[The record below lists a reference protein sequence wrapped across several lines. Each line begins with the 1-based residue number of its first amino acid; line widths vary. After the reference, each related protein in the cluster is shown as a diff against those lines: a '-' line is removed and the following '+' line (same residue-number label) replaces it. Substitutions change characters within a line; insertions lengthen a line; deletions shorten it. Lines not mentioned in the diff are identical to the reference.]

1 VPLALNGYQ
10 IGLLASAFV
19 LISFALLV
27 ALVVPRFRP
36 GFPGRGLGW
45 FIGGAIVLFATQ
57 LTAVVL
63 LASKGEKETEAA
75 GTETTQTQ
83 TTPTQ
88 TGPTQTTPTESGP
101 TSTTPTQSGPTSTT
115 PSGSQGDAAA
125 GKQIFQSQPCGGC
138 HTLAD
143 AGTSGNVGPNLDQAK
158 PPFSLV
164 VERVT
169 NGKSP
174 MPSFKG
180 TLTEQQIRD
189 VAAYVSS
196 VAGK

>member
-1 VPLALNGYQ
+1 MPLALNGWEL
-10 IGLLASAFV
+10 GLLASAVVF
-19 LISFALLV
+19 ISFALSV

-36 GFPGRGLGW
+36 GFPGRSLGW
-45 FIGGAIVLFATQ
+45 FIGGAIVLFAVQ
-57 LTAVVL
+57 LTAVLL
-63 LASKGEKETEAA
+63 LASHEKQGEEATPTETQTSTET
-75 GTETTQTQ
+75 GSTETTSTGTQ
-83 TTPTQ
+83 P
-88 TGPTQTTPTESGP
+88 TPTESGP
-101 TSTTPTQSGPTSTT
+101 TTTTPGGQG
-115 PSGSQGDAAA
+115 GDAAA
-125 GKQIFQSQPCGGC
+125 GKQIFQAQPCGSC
-138 HTLAD
+138 HTLKD

-158 PPFSLV
+158 PPFALV

-180 TLTEQQIRD
+180 TLSEQQIRD

>member
-1 VPLALNGYQ
+1 VPLALNGWEV
-10 IGLLASAFV
+10 GLLASAFV
-19 LISFALLV
+19 FISFALFV

-45 FIGGAIVLFATQ
+45 FIGGAIVLFAVQ
-57 LTAVVL
+57 LTAVLL
-63 LASKGEKETEAA
+63 LASHENKNEEASPSETTTQSTP
-75 GTETTQTQ
+75 TET
-83 TTPTQ
+83 
-88 TGPTQTTPTESGP
+88 GSTQTTPTESGP
-101 TSTTPTQSGPTSTT
+101 TSTTPAPG
-115 PSGSQGDAAA
+115 GQGDAAA
-125 GKQIFQSQPCGGC
+125 GKQIFAAQPCGGC

-158 PPFSLV
+158 PPFALV

-196 VAGK
+196 VAGKS